1 LQPHELDAAD
11 VGLRRHHRYSGGMP
25 RYAAFLR
32 GVMPMNSNMAELRR
46 RFEKA
51 GYADVRT
58 VLGSGNVVF
67 TARRAPREGDV
78 SKAAGFTAFVR
89 SIDDLQALAARDPF
103 AKHRLDSAAKRVV
116 TFLRARSS
124 AVLPE
129 EVEGARILGVDGTEV
144 FTAYVPGA
152 TSPVFMTLIEKTFG
166 KEVTTRT
173 WDTIQKVI
181 RAGSEAAPAPKET
194 TSRRAAAVKAAASR
208 RRTKAGRRRG

>member
-1 LQPHELDAAD
+1 MSRIAKPRSGARATGRCAFCAASPGAGERERDA
-11 VGLRRHHRYSGGMP
+11 
-25 RYAAFLR
+25 
-32 GVMPMNSNMAELRR
+32 AELRR

-124 AVLPE
+124 AVLPG
-129 EVEGARILGVDGTEV
+129 EVGGARILGTDGMEV

-152 TSPVFMTLIEKTFG
+152 ASPMFMTLIEKTFG
-166 KEVTTRT
+166 KDVTTRT
-173 WDTIQKVI
+173 WDTIQ
-181 RAGSEAAPAPKET
+181 
-194 TSRRAAAVKAAASR
+194 
-208 RRTKAGRRRG
+208 